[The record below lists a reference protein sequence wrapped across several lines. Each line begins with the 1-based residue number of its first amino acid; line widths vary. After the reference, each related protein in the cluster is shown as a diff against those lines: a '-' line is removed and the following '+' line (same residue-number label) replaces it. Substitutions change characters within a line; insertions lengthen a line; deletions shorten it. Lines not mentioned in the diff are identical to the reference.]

1 MTMDTDSLNRGRLK
15 VYLGYAAGV
24 GKTYQML
31 ADAHEL
37 AKKGVD
43 IVIGYL
49 EPHGRKDTIV
59 QAQGLELIPRCKV
72 EYRGSVFEE
81 MDTEAILRRHPQVC
95 VVDELPHTNVPG
107 SGHVKRWENVLELL
121 EGGIDVLT
129 TMNIQHLESLN
140 DQVWNMTGVRV
151 RETIPDW
158 VMKQADEVVMV
169 DLTPRA
175 LLNRLERGVVYPPEK
190 ARQALENFF
199 RESTLV
205 ALREIALRQ
214 TAHEIEIRHVPLPD
228 PTAET
233 PAAPAET
240 PSLETSA
247 SASVNDRI
255 LVYVTEHP
263 STAMLIRRGRRV
275 ADYLQADCFA
285 VFVHA
290 EMDFNSLPT
299 AKREAVERHLNF
311 ARNLHI
317 ETRVLQ
323 GLDIASTLSEFAR
336 LHGITQ
342 IFMVRPQYS
351 PWEGFLG
358 RNLIHRIVRHAR
370 DMQVT
375 IVAERRRASR
385 H

>member
-1 MTMDTDSLNRGRLK
+1 MDIDSLKRGRLK

-37 AKKGVD
+37 LKRGVD
-43 IVIGYL
+43 VVIGYL

-59 QAQGLELIPRCKV
+59 QAQGLELILRCKV

-81 MDTEAILRRHPQVC
+81 MDTGAILRRHPQVC

-121 EGGIDVLT
+121 EAGIDVLT

-214 TAHEIEIRHVPLPD
+214 TAHEIEVRHVPLPD
-228 PTAET
+228 PTTET
-233 PAAPAET
+233 PAAPAEM
-240 PSLETSA
+240 PSPETTA
-247 SASVNDRI
+247 SAPLNDRI

-290 EMDFNSLPT
+290 EMDFNSLPA

-323 GLDIASTLSEFAR
+323 GVDIASTLSDFAR

-358 RNLIHRIVRHAR
+358 RNLIHRIVRYAR

-375 IVAERRRASR
+375 IVAERRRTSR

>member
-1 MTMDTDSLNRGRLK
+1 MEAPSHKRGRLK
-15 VYLGYAAGV
+15 MYLGYAAGV

-37 AKKGVD
+37 AKRGVD
-43 IVIGYL
+43 VVIGYL
-49 EPHGRKDTIV
+49 EPHGRKDTIA
-59 QAQGLELIPRCKV
+59 QAQGLELIPRCKM
-72 EYRGSVFEE
+72 EYRGAVFDE
-81 MDTEAILRRHPQVC
+81 MDLRAILKRHPEVC

-107 SGHVKRWENVLELL
+107 SSHLKRWENVLELL
-121 EGGIDVLT
+121 DAGIDVMT

-140 DQVWNMTGVRV
+140 DQVKTMTGVRV

-190 ARQALENFF
+190 AQRALQNFF
-199 RESTLV
+199 KESTLV

-214 TAHEIEIRHVPLPD
+214 TAHEVEIRQVTLPESTD
-228 PTAET
+228 EVTAET
-233 PAAPAET
+233 AEKSSPGSSELAGIT
-240 PSLETSA
+240 
-247 SASVNDRI
+247 DRI
-255 LVYVTEHP
+255 LLYITEHP
-263 STAMLIRRGRRV
+263 STAMLIRRGKRV

-290 EMDFNSLPT
+290 GFDISTYPA
-299 AKREAVERHLNF
+299 AKREAVERHLSF

-323 GLDIASTLSEFAR
+323 GHDIATTLLDFAR
-336 LHGITQ
+336 LHNITQ
-342 IFMVRPQYS
+342 LFMVRPQYS

-358 RNLIHRIVRHAR
+358 RNLIHRIVRDAH

-375 IVAERRRASR
+375 IVAERRPSR
-385 H
+385 RE

>member
-1 MTMDTDSLNRGRLK
+1 MHGRLK

-43 IVIGYL
+43 VVVGFL
-49 EPHGRKDTIV
+49 EPHGRKDTIA
-59 QAQGLELIPRCKV
+59 QAQGLEMIPRCKV

-81 MDTEAILRRHPQVC
+81 MDTEAILKRHPEVC
-95 VVDELPHTNVPG
+95 MVDELAHTNVPG

-121 EGGIDVLT
+121 EAGIDVMT

-151 RETIPDW
+151 RETVPDW
-158 VMKQADEVVMV
+158 VMKQAEEVVMV
-169 DLTPRA
+169 DLAPRA
-175 LLNRLERGVVYPPEK
+175 LLNRLARGVVYPAEK
-190 ARQALENFF
+190 AQRALQNFF
-199 RESTLV
+199 KESTLV

-214 TAHEIEIRHVPLPD
+214 TAHEVEIRQVTLPD
-228 PTAET
+228 CTLET

-240 PSLETSA
+240 PRAESRA
-247 SASVNDRI
+247 PGPFRDR
-255 LVYVTEHP
+255 LLLYVTEHP
-263 STAMLIRRGRRV
+263 STAMLIRRGQRV
-275 ADYLQADCFA
+275 ADYLQAECFA
-285 VFVHA
+285 VFIHA
-290 EMDFNSLPT
+290 EMDFNSLPR
-299 AKREAVERHLNF
+299 AKREAIERHLTF
-311 ARNLHI
+311 ARNLHV

-323 GLDIASTLSEFAR
+323 GLDIATTLIDFAR
-336 LHGITQ
+336 LHSITQ

-358 RNLIHRIVRHAR
+358 RNLIHRIVRQAR

-375 IVAERRRASR
+375 IVAERRGDA
-385 H
+385 HN

>member
-1 MTMDTDSLNRGRLK
+1 M
-15 VYLGYAAGV
+15 YLGYAAGV

-37 AKKGVD
+37 VKRGVD
-43 IVIGYL
+43 VVIGYL

-59 QAQGLELIPRCKV
+59 QAQGLELLPRCKM
-72 EYRGSVFEE
+72 EYRGAVFEE
-81 MDTEAILRRHPQVC
+81 MDMKAILERHPEVC

-107 SGHVKRWENVLELL
+107 STHLKRWENVLELL
-121 EGGIDVLT
+121 DAGIDVMT

-140 DQVWNMTGVRV
+140 DQVKTMTGVRV

-190 ARQALENFF
+190 AQRALQNFF
-199 RESTLV
+199 KESTLV

-214 TAHEIEIRHVPLPD
+214 TAHEVEIRQVTLPESTTEVTATAAEKESTGGSD
-228 PTAET
+228 FGSPT
-233 PAAPAET
+233 
-240 PSLETSA
+240 
-247 SASVNDRI
+247 DRI

-263 STAMLIRRGRRV
+263 STAMLIRRGKRV

-285 VFVHA
+285 VFVHGGFDSKPFPA
-290 EMDFNSLPT
+290 
-299 AKREAVERHLNF
+299 AKREAVERHLTF

-323 GLDIASTLSEFAR
+323 GQDIAITLLDFAR
-336 LHGITQ
+336 LHNITQ
-342 IFMVRPQYS
+342 LFMVRPQYS
-351 PWEGFLG
+351 PWEGFIG
-358 RNLIHRIVRHAR
+358 RNLIHRIVRDAH

-375 IVAERRRASR
+375 IVAERQPTR
-385 H
+385 HE

>member
-1 MTMDTDSLNRGRLK
+1 MIDAPSHKRGRLK
-15 VYLGYAAGV
+15 VYLGFAAGV

-37 AKKGVD
+37 VKRGVD
-43 IVIGYL
+43 VVIGYL
-49 EPHGRKDTIV
+49 EPHGRKDTIA
-59 QAQGLELIPRCKV
+59 QAEGLVLIPRCNM
-72 EYRGSVFEE
+72 EYRGAFFEE
-81 MDTEAILRRHPQVC
+81 MNMPAILERHPEVC

-107 SGHVKRWENVLELL
+107 STHLKRWENVLELL
-121 EGGIDVLT
+121 DAGIDVMT

-140 DQVWNMTGVRV
+140 DQVKDMTGVRV

-175 LLNRLERGVVYPPEK
+175 LMNRLERGVVYPPEK
-190 ARQALENFF
+190 AQRALQNFF
-199 RESTLV
+199 KESTLV

-214 TAHEIEIRHVPLPD
+214 TAHEVEIRHVALP
-228 PTAET
+228 E
-233 PAAPAET
+233 
-240 PSLETSA
+240 SA
-247 SASVNDRI
+247 SEDMAQAAEVSSTGGSDFDSPTDRI

-263 STAMLIRRGRRV
+263 STAILIRRGRRV

-290 EMDFNSLPT
+290 EMDFNALPA

-323 GLDIASTLSEFAR
+323 GEDIATTLLDFAR
-336 LHGITQ
+336 LHSITQ
-342 IFMVRPQYS
+342 VFMVRPQYS
-351 PWEGFLG
+351 PWEGFIG
-358 RNLIHRIVRHAR
+358 RNLIHRIVRHAH

-375 IVAERRRASR
+375 IVAERHPARRE
-385 H
+385 